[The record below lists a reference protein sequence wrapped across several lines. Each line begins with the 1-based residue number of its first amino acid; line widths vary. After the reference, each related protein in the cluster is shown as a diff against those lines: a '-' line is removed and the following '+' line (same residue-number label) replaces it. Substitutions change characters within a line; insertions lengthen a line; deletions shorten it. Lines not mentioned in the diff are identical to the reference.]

1 MATRARITR
10 THISS
15 RALALVSLAAIACG
29 SPTPQREPGPVVL
42 FDDMAAP
49 RPDMPGADV
58 DMGQALEDMSL
69 TAEDMLVE
77 DMQQGLD
84 MLDAGEDL
92 DMATPP
98 SSNLIRDPGHRYDT
112 AAQLAE
118 FYATYGARDTFPQE
132 DVNAFEALLYAED
145 DLIAGDVTAA
155 IGRVDAI
162 FGQRAQGDAGWPFG
176 GTAGSNVG
184 SPVGYYGMRM
194 IEHIDEIAVTPG
206 QEPLIMTGV
215 VATCTDARIPQPGG
229 AAPVTERLT
238 LRPEILADDAR
249 RLFLATGLFRKWIEA
264 ITGGR
269 RLDLRI
275 YVLDECTTTD
285 FSQQPDVI
293 TSYADSRDM
302 VSKVP
307 AQIADETDIWW
318 IVAPSG
324 IRHTESELG
333 RHPITGGMGLS
344 PDGRPLIL
352 SDDLWFTKKPEH
364 MGKGEWLEA
373 EVRAYHPQWF
383 QHEFMHHLY
392 RTWPE
397 FRLEE
402 SGHQWFDRS
411 TWPADFIGRFEPD
424 YYYESI
430 NKRFL
435 SATPSLAEG
444 LDAPNFV
451 GADRFSPDEIAGSYE
466 RTPVENEW
474 HRVTII
480 ANDGDLTWT
489 NAAGVSWS
497 LNIEGDTLSSGP
509 DCPYGVQELS
519 IEARQGQIESIVFG
533 GEFYVRMN

>member
-1 MATRARITR
+1 MRRFVCL
-10 THISS
+10 
-15 RALALVSLAAIACG
+15 LAFLLVACG
-29 SPTPQREPGPVVL
+29 KEPPQPVETTPPVIL
-42 FDDMAAP
+42 
-49 RPDMPGADV
+49 PD
-58 DMGQALEDMSL
+58 
-69 TAEDMLVE
+69 
-77 DMQQGLD
+77 
-84 MLDAGEDL
+84 
-92 DMATPP
+92 DMATPLP
-98 SSNLIRDPGHRYDT
+98 DMSDAVVDMEQGPDDMFSPQEDMPPEDMRQTRDMPDAGGEVDMGMVSPPDNLILDPGHRHDT

-118 FYATYGARDTFPQE
+118 FYATYGARETFPRE
-132 DVNAFEALLYAED
+132 DVDAFEALLFAED
-145 DLIAGDVTAA
+145 DLIANNRAAA
-155 IGRVDAI
+155 IERVDAI
-162 FGQRAQGDAGWPFG
+162 FAKRPQGDAGWPFG

-194 IEHIDEIAVTPG
+194 IEHIDEIPATPG
-206 QEPLIMTGV
+206 LEPLIMTGV
-215 VATCTDARIPQPGG
+215 VATCTDARIPQPEG
-229 AAPVTERLT
+229 ATPTMERLT

-275 YVLDECTTTD
+275 YVLEDCTTTD
-285 FSQQPDVI
+285 FTQQPDFI
-293 TSYADSRDM
+293 SSYADSADM

-307 AQIADETDIWW
+307 SSIADETDIWW

-364 MGKGEWLEA
+364 MGTGDWLEA

-397 FRLEE
+397 FALEE

-411 TWPADFIGRFEPD
+411 TWPADFVGRFEPD

-430 NKRFL
+430 NTRFL
-435 SATPSLAEG
+435 TATPSLAEG
-444 LDAPNFV
+444 LDAPDFV
-451 GADRFSPDEIAGSYE
+451 GANQFSPDEIAGRYE
-466 RTPVENEW
+466 RTPVQNDW
-474 HRVTII
+474 HRVTITESEG
-480 ANDGDLTWT
+480 ALTWT
-489 NAAGVSWS
+489 NAANVSWS
-497 LNIEGDTLSSGP
+497 LNIDGDILESGP

-519 IEARQGQIESIVFG
+519 IEAARGQIESIVFG
-533 GEFYVRMN
+533 GEFYVRID

>member
-1 MATRARITR
+1 MRRFVCL
-10 THISS
+10 
-15 RALALVSLAAIACG
+15 LAFLLVACG
-29 SPTPQREPGPVVL
+29 KEPPQPAETTPPVIL
-42 FDDMAAP
+42 
-49 RPDMPGADV
+49 PD
-58 DMGQALEDMSL
+58 
-69 TAEDMLVE
+69 
-77 DMQQGLD
+77 
-84 MLDAGEDL
+84 
-92 DMATPP
+92 DMATPLP
-98 SSNLIRDPGHRYDT
+98 DMSDTVVDMEQGPEDMFSPQEDMPPEDMRQTRDMPDAGGEVDMGMVSPPDNLILDPGHRHDT

-118 FYATYGARDTFPQE
+118 FYATYGARDTFPRE
-132 DVNAFEALLYAED
+132 DVDAFEALLFAED
-145 DLIAGDVTAA
+145 DLIANNHAAA

-162 FGQRAQGDAGWPFG
+162 FAKRPQGDAGWPFG

-194 IEHIDEIAVTPG
+194 IEHIDEIPATPG
-206 QEPLIMTGV
+206 LEPLIMTGV
-215 VATCTDARIPQPGG
+215 VATCTDARIPQPEGST
-229 AAPVTERLT
+229 PTMERLT

-275 YVLDECTTTD
+275 YVLEDCTTTD
-285 FSQQPDVI
+285 FTQQPDFI
-293 TSYADSRDM
+293 SSYADSADM

-307 AQIADETDIWW
+307 SSIADETDIWW

-364 MGKGEWLEA
+364 MGTGDWLEA

-397 FRLEE
+397 FALEE

-411 TWPADFIGRFEPD
+411 TWPADFVGRFEPD

-435 SATPSLAEG
+435 TATPSLAEG
-444 LDAPNFV
+444 LDAPDFV
-451 GADRFSPDEIAGSYE
+451 GADQFSPDEIAGRYE
-466 RTPVENEW
+466 RTPVQNDW
-474 HRVTII
+474 HRVTITESEG
-480 ANDGDLTWT
+480 ALTWT
-489 NAAGVSWS
+489 NAANVSWS
-497 LNIEGDTLSSGP
+497 LNIDGDILESGP

-519 IEARQGQIESIVFG
+519 IEAARGQIESIVFG
-533 GEFYVRMN
+533 GEFYVRID